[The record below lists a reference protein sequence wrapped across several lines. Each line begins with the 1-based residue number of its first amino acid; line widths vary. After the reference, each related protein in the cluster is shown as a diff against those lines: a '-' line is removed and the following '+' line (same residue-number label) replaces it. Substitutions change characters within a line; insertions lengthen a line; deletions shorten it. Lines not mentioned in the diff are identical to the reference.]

1 MEYVVHKCK
10 TGRKFLKTASLQNV
24 TNLCEHM
31 KTIAEHLDYIK
42 SFFPEYFEDGAD
54 VGNVDTEE
62 TPNNDDVGIADGLK
76 KWNIQY

>member
-1 MEYVVHKCK
+1 
-10 TGRKFLKTASLQNV
+10 
-24 TNLCEHM
+24 M

-76 KWNIQY
+76 MEHSILKLVCGNIQP